1 MDGDVATGE
10 IVDFY
15 VTSVNVIGES
25 VPSDILTLYVA
36 GVPSQPEFL
45 GTPHESMVFPLTA
58 SNELMGVQV
67 NWTEPSTN
75 GAPITGY
82 RLYMAE
88 EQLTP
93 VLIYDGS

>member
-1 MDGDVATGE
+1 
-10 IVDFY
+10 
-15 VTSVNVIGES
+15 
-25 VPSDILTLYVA
+25 
-36 GVPSQPEFL
+36 
-45 GTPHESMVFPLTA
+45 MVFPLTT
-58 SNELMGVQV
+58 SNEMMGVQV

-75 GAPITGY
+75 GAAIIGY